1 MAVPLSTP
9 PPGPLPRLPEPTSV
23 DDVARNLDRIIDWS
37 INAESTIGYFAVLYK
52 RATFAVRQGLQD
64 GAFKDPQQMQR
75 FDLVFAKRYFDA
87 LNAYFH
93 PHAYHGVTAPWEVS
107 FVGQA
112 DSDATMI
119 QHMMTGL
126 NAHICFDLGVSAA
139 TVAPHTLQDL
149 EPDFFRV
156 NALLG
161 SQVPGL
167 LDIIE
172 KLSPEFRRI
181 RWLVPNETFW
191 IRRLIVKFRTG
202 AWWFA
207 VALAENPAQAKQK
220 MVNQSAWTSA
230 LGAWY
235 LDPPEKWRPFHHI
248 VNVISKRESH
258 NVGANIAALAGIAEK
273 PHPLIKKL
281 L

>member
-9 PPGPLPRLPEPTSV
+9 QPGPLPRLDEPKSV
-23 DDVARNLDRIIDWS
+23 EDVARNLDQIINWS
-37 INAESTIGYFAVLYK
+37 IDAHSTIGYFAVLYK
-52 RATFAVRQGLQD
+52 RATFAVRQGLED
-64 GAFKDPQQMQR
+64 GVFTNPERMQR

-93 PHAYHGVTAPWEVS
+93 PRTHEGLTAPWEVS

-119 QHMMTGL
+119 QQMMTGL

-139 TVAPHTLQDL
+139 TVAPHSLRDL

-172 KLSPEFRRI
+172 KLSPEFRWI
-181 RWLVPNETFW
+181 RRLVPNEIWW

-207 VALAENPAQAKQK
+207 VALAKNPDQAKQK

-235 LDPPEKWRPFHHI
+235 LDPPEKWKPFHHI
-248 VNVISKRESH
+248 VNVIGKRESH
-258 NVGANIAALAGIAEK
+258 DVGHNVAELAGITEK

>member
-9 PPGPLPRLPEPTSV
+9 PPGPLPRLPEPRSV

-37 INAESTIGYFAVLYK
+37 INADSTIGYFAVLYK
-52 RATFAVRQGLQD
+52 RATFAVRHGLET
-64 GAFKDPQQMQR
+64 GAFKDPKRMER
-75 FDLVFAKRYFDA
+75 FDLIFAKRYFDA

-93 PHAYHGVTAPWEVS
+93 PRTNHKLTAPWEVS
-107 FVGQA
+107 FVGQV

-119 QHMMTGL
+119 QQMMTGL
-126 NAHICFDLGVSAA
+126 NAHICFDLGISAA
-139 TVAPHTLQDL
+139 TVAPHSLQDL
-149 EPDFFRV
+149 EPDFFHV

-167 LDIIE
+167 LDIVE
-172 KLSPEFRRI
+172 KLSPEFRKI
-181 RWLVPNETFW
+181 RWLVPNEIFW
-191 IRRLIVKFRTG
+191 VRRLIVKFRTG

-207 VALAENPAQAKQK
+207 VALAKYPDQAKQK
-220 MVNQSAWTSA
+220 TVNQSAWTSA

-235 LDPPEKWRPFHHI
+235 LDPPEKWKPFHHI

-258 NVGANIAALAGIAEK
+258 DIGANVAALADITEK
-273 PHPLIKKL
+273 PQPLIKKL